1 MSEIPVDIIA
11 NIGVSTFVAV
21 YLVFYI
27 TRSLNGK
34 LEDLSKKID
43 RLIETMTKLND
54 RLDLMVHYNEKH

>member
-11 NIGVSTFVAV
+11 NIGVSTFVAI

>member
-11 NIGVSTFVAV
+11 NIGVSTFVAI

-54 RLDLMVHYNEKH
+54 RLDLMVHYNEKR